1 MWVLSTIGTLI
12 EYAHVYMSVYVI
24 MKSGVTLYV
33 CMFIVGGRGRGVARA
48 ERRTESPA
56 DLCGEE
62 DTNIYENMRE
72 HLRQSLRQ
80 DRCGDADN
88 EDEGDIDIE

>member
-1 MWVLSTIGTLI
+1 MGIINHRYTDRVCTC
-12 EYAHVYMSVYVI
+12 VYVCVCNNEVRCNI
-24 MKSGVTLYV
+24 V